1 MYEIRFYEE
10 ARRNLERLDKT
21 IARRILRKLK
31 WLAENAEMIK
41 PKGLR
46 ENLSGFAKLR
56 EGDYRIVYQVSHE
69 EEIVFVRFIGHRREV
84 YKNK

>member
-1 MYEIRFYEE
+1 MYEIRLFEE
-10 ARRNLERLDKT
+10 AERNFERLDKT
-21 IARRILRKLK
+21 IARRVLRKLT
-31 WLAENAEMIK
+31 WLAENAATIE

-46 ENLSGFAKLR
+46 KNLSGFAKLR

-69 EEIVFVRFIGHRREV
+69 EEIVSVRFIGHRSEV

>member
-1 MYEIRFYEE
+1 MYEIRLYEE

-21 IARRILRKLK
+21 IAIRILRKLNR
-31 WLAENAEMIK
+31 LAENAETIE

-46 ENLSGFAKLR
+46 KNLSGLAKLR

-69 EEIVFVRFIGHRREV
+69 EKIVFIRFIGHRSEV

>member
-1 MYEIRFYEE
+1 MYEIRLYDE
-10 ARRNLERLDKT
+10 AKRNLERLDKT
-21 IARRILRKLK
+21 IVRRILRKLD
-31 WLAENAEMIK
+31 WLAENAETIE

-46 ENLSGFAKLR
+46 KNLSGLAKLR